1 MRKPKPAAGVKK
13 NAAART
19 RKKRK
24 RTRRM
29 RLHPEA
35 VMHQGV
41 LSNDYLC

>member
-1 MRKPKPAAGVKK
+1 MSKPKPTARVKK

-24 RTRRM
+24 RVRKV